1 MGGGMSEK
9 VDQVAKAIADYWLSD
24 GFDPSEPSDGAA
36 RAAIAA
42 MREPTEAMQDAGI
55 RAPEAIRPSCDHEV
69 VVNPGRIWRQM
80 IDEALK

>member
-1 MGGGMSEK
+1 MSEM
-9 VDQVAKAIADYWLSD
+9 VEIVARAMMSVVRETSD
-24 GFDPSEPSDGAA
+24 ERLDPEQFRKFA

-42 MREPTEAMQDAGI
+42 MREPTEGMQDAGV

-69 VVNPGRIWRQM
+69 VVNPARIWRQM